1 MKQFIVFLVG
11 SLISV
16 YSFAQPTSTTLT
28 PNADSYTNS
37 SVSSGSYGGS
47 TAMYSQV
54 TAGSVY
60 YRSFM
65 NFSIPAFSANTVIYS
80 AKLRLVPNGTENVAN
95 PGDLTLSLANASWL
109 EGTITHSN
117 QPAQVPT
124 ITIAS
129 IATSSIVSS
138 KREFDV
144 TAHVQAIADGRIVNN
159 GWILRRTNETTTAGT
174 TNYYTREN
182 ASNKPELI
190 IQYYTPATVTAATL
204 THCTAPTGGTGS
216 ISPTVANGA
225 STTRTSRW
233 YNAAQAQIGTSLNI
247 TGLNP
252 GWYGLKSYSS
262 YAGDTVYQ
270 GFILGQQCQ
279 EVSVTVPTNSNYM
292 QDATV
297 SDEPNFLGNFS
308 RTNSGSDPL
317 IMGNSYA
324 GFSGWTDAMSLMRF
338 SLWVDPALV
347 VTQAALLLQGNN
359 HNATRSN
366 ESELARITAPWREYG
381 VAFINK
387 PASATDIVTNVP
399 ALPTGSANSTIQ
411 IANFFNYWKS
421 ANTSNYGMYFRLKD
435 YSNTTASQTYHS
447 SNSTTV
453 AKRPTLTM
461 NVEYINCDRT
471 SFTQLKDL
479 TDAGVAT
486 IYNNTLKFFFTEE
499 YTIDSGKKLPL
510 KIYNED
516 NVAIAGIDFNGVA
529 ISGLTLLPAINY
541 VTDKNF
547 VSLSLAGLS
556 LTIGKFYTLELTNTL
571 GEKKYL
577 KFKYTN

>member
-1 MKQFIVFLVG
+1 MKQFIVFLIG

-16 YSFAQPTSTTLT
+16 YSFGQPTSTTLN

-37 SVSSGSYGGS
+37 SVPSGWYGTS

-65 NFSIPAFSANTVIYS
+65 TFSIPSFSANTVIYS
-80 AKLRLVPNGTENVAN
+80 AKLRIVPNGTENVAN

-109 EGTITHSN
+109 EGSITHSN
-117 QPAQVPT
+117 QPAPVPI

-129 IATSSIVSS
+129 VSTSSIVTS

-174 TNYYTREN
+174 TNYYTRED

-190 IQYYTPATVTAATL
+190 IQYYTPATVTAATV
-204 THCTAPTGGTGS
+204 THCTSPTGGTGS

-225 STTRTSRW
+225 STTRTARW
-233 YNAAQAQIGTSLNI
+233 YNVAQTQIGTSLNI
-247 TGLNP
+247 SGLNP

-279 EVSVTVPTNSNYM
+279 EISVNVPTNSNYM
-292 QDATV
+292 QDAVV
-297 SDEPNFLGNFS
+297 SDEPNLIGNFS
-308 RTNSGSDPL
+308 RTNSGGDPL
-317 IMGNSYA
+317 IIGASFSS
-324 GFSGWTDAMSLMRF
+324 FSGWADQMSIMRF

-347 VTQAALLLQGNN
+347 VTQAALLLQGNS

-387 PASATDIVTNVP
+387 PASLTDVATTVTAV
-399 ALPTGSANSTIQ
+399 PTGSANSTIQ

-435 YSNTTASQTYHS
+435 YSNTTATQSYHS
-447 SNSTTV
+447 TNSTTI

-461 NVEYINCDRT
+461 NVEYINCDRI
-471 SFTQLKDL
+471 SFIQLKDL
-479 TDAGVAT
+479 TDAGFT
-486 IYNNTLKFFFTEE
+486 NTYNNILKFFFKEE
-499 YTIDSGKKLPL
+499 YTIDAGKKIPL

-516 NVAIAGIDFNGVA
+516 NIAIAGIDFNGAA

-547 VSLSLAGLS
+547 VSLSLSGVT
-556 LTIGKFYTLELTNTL
+556 LTTGKFYTLEFTNTL